1 MQYQTY
7 TQNIATF
14 AEWSKDN
21 LLEEEMKL
29 TIADLR
35 KGNVQ
40 ALKDLADFLSIAS
53 RRGGKVFSDNVLSS
67 LGDALEKEIF

>member
-7 TQNIATF
+7 MQNLATF
-14 AEWSKDN
+14 AQWSKDN

-29 TIADLR
+29 TIEDLR

-40 ALKDLADFLSIAS
+40 ALKDLADFLSVAS
-53 RRGGKVFSDNVLSS
+53 RRGGKVFSGNVLSS